1 MYKNILLID
10 KFHVLQN
17 NLFAQDE
24 MFRFRLATTKILE
37 YSHWETYVWVSQ
49 VIGMPL

>member
-1 MYKNILLID
+1 MYEYVDFGMKYLLPRCINILLID

-24 MFRFRLATTKILE
+24 MFSFSLIATKNLE
-37 YSHWETYVWVSQ
+37 YN
-49 VIGMPL
+49 